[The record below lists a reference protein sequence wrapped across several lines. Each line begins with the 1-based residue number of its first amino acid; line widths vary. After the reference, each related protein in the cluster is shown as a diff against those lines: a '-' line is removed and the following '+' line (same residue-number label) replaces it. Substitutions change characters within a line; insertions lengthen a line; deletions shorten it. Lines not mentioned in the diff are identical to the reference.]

1 MSGARYFRLT
11 GNPHPP
17 NNAQPPVYYIEGSNE
32 NMVQVPPYGVSTPV
46 YSAPA
51 PAPHFHPHV
60 PSFTQV
66 YSTAYPQ
73 PAVYSS
79 IQPQV
84 IQPQVSAS
92 PGINQVLPPTL
103 ATSFATAMAP
113 AMPPV
118 MPPALPPSAPPA
130 PPALPP
136 SAPPAPPAVTPAF
149 PPPPMAYPFP
159 QSLPGTPSEQAPIA
173 EKKKAPK
180 SHEETKKSSV
190 RSYIRKKFQ
199 IVENSTKIPNFKHN
213 YAASATAYV
222 EQPRHKEK
230 FPTDKEIHSFMESSI
245 YVLEKSMPE
254 YNSVVEEIKG
264 LISFKHYEGNY
275 KRDINSVRFADED
288 TEIETSS
295 KKHKLDEETIIK
307 LYNRISEEKK
317 TNQKNPVSLS
327 VDILTIEIIV
337 EAGVMRL
344 EVAEAEVMKL
354 GVAEAEVMRLEVVV
368 VEVVEV
374 VEVMTE
380 TETEVIDLPTIVPVL
395 MAIIKIVLLLLMFL
409 LLLQL
414 KVGVKPTSIVFLL
427 LLLLLLLQLEV
438 GVTLLQPVNGVDQV
452 IKILP

>member
-173 EKKKAPK
+173 EKKRRQKF
-180 SHEETKKSSV
+180 TK
-190 RSYIRKKFQ
+190 RLKK
-199 IVENSTKIPNFKHN
+199 
-213 YAASATAYV
+213 
-222 EQPRHKEK
+222 
-230 FPTDKEIHSFMESSI
+230 
-245 YVLEKSMPE
+245 VLLGHTLGK
-254 YNSVVEEIKG
+254 
-264 LISFKHYEGNY
+264 SFK
-275 KRDINSVRFADED
+275 
-288 TEIETSS
+288 
-295 KKHKLDEETIIK
+295 L
-307 LYNRISEEKK
+307 
-317 TNQKNPVSLS
+317 
-327 VDILTIEIIV
+327 
-337 EAGVMRL
+337 
-344 EVAEAEVMKL
+344 
-354 GVAEAEVMRLEVVV
+354 
-368 VEVVEV
+368 
-374 VEVMTE
+374 
-380 TETEVIDLPTIVPVL
+380 
-395 MAIIKIVLLLLMFL
+395 
-409 LLLQL
+409 
-414 KVGVKPTSIVFLL
+414 
-427 LLLLLLLQLEV
+427 
-438 GVTLLQPVNGVDQV
+438 
-452 IKILP
+452 